1 MLKCLPGST
10 QPTLLFY
17 SSDDG
22 MVKVHNNTIR
32 RKWKEGGIE
41 GRKGGEGEILKG
53 ESVEGLMGN
62 YIWRLVAAGSGQ
74 IEVTAT

>member
-41 GRKGGEGEILKG
+41 GRKGGGGGDIERRERRGVNGELH
-53 ESVEGLMGN
+53 M
-62 YIWRLVAAGSGQ
+62 
-74 IEVTAT
+74 EVGCGGKWTD